1 MPDPQPAGR
10 ARDKSATQVVE
21 ELWALLK
28 TYARQE
34 TVDPLRNLGRFVGFG
49 LGGMVLVGLGG
60 TILALALLR
69 AIQAETD
76 PHWTGNW
83 SWIPYAITLVLT
95 SVAAYLAY
103 KAISRK
109 GRGDARDKA
118 NVRTGGDRR

>member
-1 MPDPQPAGR
+1 MTDPQPAGR
-10 ARDKSATQVVE
+10 TRDKGAGQVIE

-34 TVDPLRNLGRFVGFG
+34 TVDPVRNLGRFVGYG
-49 LGGMVLVGLGG
+49 VGGMLLVGLGG
-60 TILALALLR
+60 TVLVLALLR

-83 SWIPYAITLVLT
+83 SWIPYAITLVVA

-103 KAISRK
+103 RAISRK
-109 GRGDARDKA
+109 GKA
-118 NVRTGGDRR
+118 TR